1 MIQLQKEV
9 KMYKFNKIDK
19 DTCELEYNGEKH
31 IIKRDLEK
39 VVALQE
45 IDFDARVLMNK
56 KLKEMGASIEDLE
69 YTKKVGEK
77 TIVDDS
83 QAQQVLEICKKE
95 ASYNK
100 AKKLIQEV
108 TGLSIYDIAMDLGS
122 KEFETFVKDF
132 ISALIGETEAKP
144 SVK

>member
-1 MIQLQKEV
+1 
-9 KMYKFNKIDK
+9 MYKFNKIDK